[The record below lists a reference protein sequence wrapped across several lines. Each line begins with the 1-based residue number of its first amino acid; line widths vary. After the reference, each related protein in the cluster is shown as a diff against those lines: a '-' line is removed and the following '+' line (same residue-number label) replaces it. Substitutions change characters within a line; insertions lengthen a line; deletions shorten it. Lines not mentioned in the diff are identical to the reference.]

1 MENRTLIIGA
11 SGKKQSGKNTMCDG
25 LEEWIKVKYGEN
37 CKTYS
42 FADALKEKV
51 CMEVMGLTREQCYGS
66 DEDKN
71 TLTSYTWER
80 LPYEVREENHLGYE
94 QLSTWSWMHKILP
107 KGQMTAREVMQVV
120 GTDIF
125 RKYFD
130 DSIWV
135 NATFRS
141 IQKESYPFA
150 LISDVRFPSEV
161 EGIVKENGF
170 VIRLLRDV
178 CEADSHSSEKALDDY
193 DWESVKKN
201 AFLVDN
207 SEMSIEEQNRA
218 VCKIINEEINN
229 RRTLNESGISA
240 SLKI

>member
-1 MENRTLIIGA
+1 MSFMTFIIGV
-11 SGKKQSGKNTMCDG
+11 SGKKQSGKNTLCEN
-25 LEEWIKVKYGEN
+25 LEQWIKVKYGED

-66 DEDKN
+66 DEQKN
-71 TLTSYTWER
+71 TLTIYKWEN
-80 LPYEVREENHLGYE
+80 LPYEIREINYIGYE
-94 QLSTWSWMHKILP
+94 QLPNWTKMHKIFP
-107 KGQMTAREVMQVV
+107 KGFMTAREVMQIV

-141 IQKESYPFA
+141 IKKDRYRFA

-161 EGIVKENGF
+161 NGVIKEKGI
-170 VIRLLRDV
+170 ILRLLRDV
-178 CEADSHSSEKALDDY
+178 CETDGHASETALDDY
-193 DWESVKKN
+193 DWDSNED
-201 AFLVDN
+201 LYLIDN
-207 SEMSIEEQNRA
+207 RGISIEEQNRE
-218 VCKIINEEINN
+218 VCKLMEEKINN
-229 RRTLNESGISA
+229 VYT
-240 SLKI
+240 